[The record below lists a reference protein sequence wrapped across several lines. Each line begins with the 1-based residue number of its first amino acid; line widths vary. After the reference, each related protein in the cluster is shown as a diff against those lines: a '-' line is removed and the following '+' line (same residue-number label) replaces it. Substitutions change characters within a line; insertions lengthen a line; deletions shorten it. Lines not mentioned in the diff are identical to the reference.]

1 MISLFATLGTL
12 RCRDSG
18 DIERNGGLEDVEAG
32 VGVAEV
38 DGGLKR
44 DPFPETDGTLGLTAA
59 MNLAF
64 CKVDDGESR
73 DSGDSEPTQRG
84 AGGHSPQRREELWVR
99 SYLAVSH

>member
-1 MISLFATLGTL
+1 MSSSPLTWSGEKLRIISLFATLGTR

-44 DPFPETDGTLGLTAA
+44 GPLPETDGTLGLTAA
-59 MNLAF
+59 INLAF
-64 CKVDDGESR
+64 WKVDGGESC
-73 DSGDSEPTQRG
+73 DNGDSDD
-84 AGGHSPQRREELWVR
+84 
-99 SYLAVSH
+99 